1 MLKQILILFYFL
13 LLALQ
18 PMAQQNCTEPG
29 QTPVSAIPV
38 CGSEPFTITTPTY
51 CGITN
56 IPVPCAGGFSYQNTN
71 PNFFRMACFSSGT
84 LGFLITPSVATA
96 NYDWQLFDITSR
108 NPFDIF
114 TNPDAFVA
122 CNWSGEPGETGASD
136 DGTALIVC
144 AGSGMNT
151 YSKMPQVVQGR
162 TYLLMVANQSASG
175 GSYQLTLT
183 GGTASITDAIDPKM
197 DYAMMSCDGQKITLR
212 LNKKIVCGS
221 IAADGSDFSLSNGTG
236 ILSATAADCSSPFGS
251 DSIFIRLA
259 QPLPNGNYTLRIN
272 NGTDNNTLVDV
283 CNKNIA
289 AGQTLAFSVSDQQRT
304 YPDEAVIYSC
314 APGYV
319 RVGFNRPIR
328 CGSLL
333 ADGSQ
338 FSITGPQP
346 VTVIS
351 AEALNCGPSLLSN
364 EVILRFASAVNLA
377 GIYEIRL
384 TPAGS
389 NGSTLL
395 DECGIAPV
403 NSSAIPFFTSSN
415 PVSAQFSFIKNET
428 CKGSQFLFSHNGAN
442 AVNNWSWIFGNTGTS
457 NLQHPVYSF
466 TAGGQHQ
473 VQLVVSNGACSDTI
487 RQTLNSIETVKAAF
501 ETDALVCP
509 GDTLTFKNNST
520 GSIDRW
526 EWNFGNGSTNT
537 LPQPRNFQ
545 YGPVPAETLY
555 PITLVAYNNALNCS
569 DTARQLVRVL
579 NSCIIAVPTAFTP
592 NGDGLNDFLYPL
604 NTERAEQTRF
614 SVYNRSGQL
623 VYHSTDR
630 SGKWDGKVNGRG
642 QDAGVYVWIFSY
654 TTAQHKAPVLLK
666 GTTLLIR

>member
-1 MLKQILILFYFL
+1 MSKLFPILIYLL
-13 LLALQ
+13 LLASQ

-38 CGSEPFTITTPTY
+38 CSAEAITTGTPTY

-56 IPVPCAGGFSYQNTN
+56 IPVPCDGGFSYQNTN
-71 PNFFRMACFSSGT
+71 PIYYRMACYNAGT
-84 LGFLITPSVATA
+84 LGFLISPSEATA
-96 NYDWQLFDITSR
+96 NYDWQLFDITNR

-114 TNPDAFVA
+114 TVPGLFVA
-122 CNWSGEPGETGASD
+122 CNWSFETGETGASA
-136 DGTALIVC
+136 DGTETTVC
-144 AGSGMNT
+144 AGSGLNSF
-151 YSKMPQVVQGR
+151 SKMPDLLQGR
-162 TYLLMVANQSASG
+162 TYLLMVANQSASSG
-175 GSYQLTLT
+175 TYQLTIT

-197 DYAMMSCDGQKITLR
+197 DYARVSCDGLKITLR
-212 LNKKIVCGS
+212 LTKKIVCGS
-221 IAADGSDFSLSNGTG
+221 IAPDGSDFSLSNGTA
-236 ILSATAADCSSPFGS
+236 ILSAAAADCSSPFGS

-259 QPLPNGNYTLRIN
+259 QPLSNGNYTLRIN
-272 NGTDNNTLVDV
+272 TGTDNNTLVDV
-283 CNKNIA
+283 CSKSIA
-289 AGQTLAFSVSDQQRT
+289 TGQTLTFTVSDQQLT
-304 YPDEAVIYSC
+304 FPDNAVIFSC
-314 APGYV
+314 APGFV

-328 CGSLL
+328 CNSVLT
-333 ADGSQ
+333 DGSQ
-338 FSITGPQP
+338 FTVNGPQP
-346 VTVIS
+346 VTILA
-351 AEALNCGPSLLSN
+351 AESLNCDPSLLTD
-364 EVILRFASAVNLA
+364 EVILRFATPVNQA
-377 GIYEIRL
+377 GTYEIRL
-384 TPAGS
+384 NTAGS
-389 NGSTLL
+389 NGTTLL
-395 DECGIAPV
+395 DECGIAPF
-403 NSSAIPFFTSSN
+403 NSTTIPFFTSSN
-415 PVSAQFSFIKNET
+415 PVSAQFSFTKNET

-473 VQLVVSNGACSDTI
+473 VQLVVSNGSCTDTI
-487 RQTLNSIETVKAAF
+487 RQTLNSIQTVKAAF

-509 GDTLTFKNNST
+509 GDTLTFKNNSS

-537 LPQPRNFQ
+537 LPLPRNFQ
-545 YGPVPAETLY
+545 YGPIPAETLY
-555 PITLVAYNNALNCS
+555 PITLVVYNNALNCS

-604 NTERAEQTRF
+604 NTERAVQTRF

-623 VYHSTDR
+623 VHHSTDR
-630 SGKWDGKVNGRG
+630 SGKWDGKVNGKE

-654 TTAQHKAPVLLK
+654 TTAQSKQPLLLK